1 MLDTDSFS
9 NLLCLEA
16 RKCPKM
22 KGLDLPR
29 SISSI
34 QLSLCCLYHR
44 LCILLS
50 FSEGYDRSN
59 VRNRKLLLC
68 LLMTSCDLADQTR
81 PWENAKGVAVS
92 TSLIKHEKFLTLIL
106 VVQEKSKVPIRT

>member
-1 MLDTDSFS
+1 ML
-9 NLLCLEA
+9 LL
-16 RKCPKM
+16 
-22 KGLDLPR
+22 
-29 SISSI
+29 
-34 QLSLCCLYHR
+34 
-44 LCILLS
+44 

-92 TSLIKHEKFLTLIL
+92 TSLLKHEIFFTLIM
-106 VVQEKSKVPIRT
+106 VVQGKMQSLMLLKLFVVAAE